1 VPRDLTTT
9 PDPDRED
16 TSRMDPL
23 DHTGYETTEQFD
35 ETTAGEPIVP
45 APRTPLDTN
54 RAGSGRGAFVVDAP
68 ADPETDPET
77 DSAADSEAD
86 AGTDSGTDPRADDRG
101 PGAPVIPF
109 HRPAADRGTAASAEE
124 FAVDLD
130 PEPQPGGA
138 AVDRPVP
145 NLPARVTD
153 RERRPVIP
161 EQWAGIEQAKATAK
175 DLLRHLGHISAYHAV
190 RCPWYLLKT
199 AGYSLIGAG
208 RLLRRQLRWWW
219 VTEQHILR
227 QKAAE
232 ADDPMTWLRLHN
244 EVKRTRA
251 WRGIVVAAEALGIG
265 FGAPIAW
272 SIAPWWLLAAAVAGS
287 IAGLARIGRPVD
299 ASIVSSAIVAGRHR
313 RLTADVVLRA
323 YYAAGLGNPDK
334 EALRIGFGSV
344 MSRDVSDTGSQ
355 VVIDLPYGKG
365 FTDVLKAKG
374 AIASGL
380 DVTINQVF
388 LTPDE
393 TSNRRHQLFVADR
406 DPLAIPAGRTPMLDC
421 KPRSIWDPAP
431 FGLDERGRK
440 VSLSLMWTSVL
451 VGAQPRKGKTFSA
464 RLLALYAAL
473 DPYVRLIVVDG
484 KNSPDWDKFRL
495 VAHRIVFGDFPNA
508 RDNDPVT
515 HLLETLREVKAHIQQ
530 VNEKLSTLPV
540 AECPEGKLT
549 PELSRK
555 YPELRVW
562 MLVMEEFQVYY
573 ELDDQET
580 NKEVASLLSF
590 IMAVGPSAGV
600 ILLSSSQKPSG
611 VGAGDVQRL
620 FNRYRDNHGVR
631 FALKCG
637 NRVVSEAVLGGDAYA
652 EGFDAS
658 SLPNGDRYRGVGILY
673 GATDDT
679 PITRTHLADH
689 GDAEKILVA
698 ARKHRIAANTLSGA
712 AAGEEIT
719 RDLRDVLAD
728 AREMFNP
735 GDKGLHWEE
744 LAERLNE
751 RIPEHY
757 AGTTPEA
764 ISAQLRGLR
773 LRSVNVKRQGDTL
786 KGCRLSD
793 IDALIAARPSQ

>member
-1 VPRDLTTT
+1 MPRDLTTT

-16 TSRMDPL
+16 TFPMDPI
-23 DHTGYETTEQFD
+23 DSNYENATEFD
-35 ETTAGEPIVP
+35 ETAAGEPIVP
-45 APRTPLDTN
+45 TPRTPTGTN
-54 RAGSGRGAFVVDAP
+54 RAGSGRGAFVVDSP
-68 ADPETDPET
+68 ADPETDPEV
-77 DSAADSEAD
+77 DSAADP
-86 AGTDSGTDPRADDRG
+86 GTDSAVDDRG
-101 PGAPVIPF
+101 PGAQVIPF
-109 HRPAADRGTAASAEE
+109 HRTGTNRTSAASADE

-138 AVDRPVP
+138 AVDRSVP
-145 NLPARVTD
+145 NLPARVAD
-153 RERRPVIP
+153 RERRPVLP

-199 AGYSLIGAG
+199 AGYSLVGAG

-232 ADDPMTWLRLHN
+232 SDDPMTWLRLHN

-265 FGAPIAW
+265 FGGPIAW
-272 SIAPWWLLAAAVAGS
+272 SIAPWWLLAAAVVGS
-287 IAGLARIGRPVD
+287 VIGLARSGRPVD
-299 ASIVSSAIVAGRHR
+299 GSIVSSAIVVGRHR

-365 FTDVLKAKG
+365 FTDVQKAKG

-380 DVTINQVF
+380 DVSINQVF

-393 TSNRRHQLFVADR
+393 TSHRRHMLFVADR
-406 DPLAIPAGRTPMLDC
+406 DPLALPAGRTPLLDC
-421 KPRSIWDPAP
+421 KPRSIWEPAP

-440 VSLSLMWTSVL
+440 VSLPLLWTSIL
-451 VGAQPRKGKTFSA
+451 VGAQPRKGKTFAA

-508 RDNDPVT
+508 RDNDPVE

-540 AECPEGKLT
+540 SECPEGKLT
-549 PELSRK
+549 PELSRR

-562 MLVMEEFQVYY
+562 MLVMEEFQVYF
-573 ELDDQET
+573 ELDNQET

-600 ILLSSSQKPSG
+600 VILSSSQKPSG

-620 FNRYRDNHGVR
+620 FNRYRDNHGTR
-631 FALKCG
+631 FALRCG
-637 NRVVSEAVLGGDAYA
+637 NRVVSEAVLGGDAYS

-658 SLPNGDRYRGVGILY
+658 ALPNGDKYRGVGILY

-689 GDAEKILVA
+689 SDAEQILVA

-712 AAGEEIT
+712 AAGEEVA
-719 RDLRDVLAD
+719 RDVRDVPAD
-728 AREMFNP
+728 VRGVFNP

-744 LAERLNE
+744 VAERLNE

-757 AGTTPEA
+757 AGITPEA

-773 LRSVNVKRQGDTL
+773 LRSVDIKRGGVSR
-786 KGCRLSD
+786 KGCRLEHLD
-793 IDALIAARPSQ
+793 TLIDTRRDA